1 VAPIA
6 RSPADWSS
14 SVFKDNLTDPSV
26 FKGVAIMVAL
36 TIVSIF
42 IGARAFGRAVA

>member
-1 VAPIA
+1 MPT
-6 RSPADWSS
+6 S
-14 SVFKDNLTDPSV
+14 NLATRETCACDPSV
-26 FKGVAIMVAL
+26 FKGVAIMVVL